1 MNGLIGEKVKDE
13 KVERWKSEK
22 VKQGDNLIVNPE
34 MYSWSSR

>member
-22 VKQGDNLIVNPE
+22 VKQGDNFIVNPE
-34 MYSWSSR
+34 MSSRSSR